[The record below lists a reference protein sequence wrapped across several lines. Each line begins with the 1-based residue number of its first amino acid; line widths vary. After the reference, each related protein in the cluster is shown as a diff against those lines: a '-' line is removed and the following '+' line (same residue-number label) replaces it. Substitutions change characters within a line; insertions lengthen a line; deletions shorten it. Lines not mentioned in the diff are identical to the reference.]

1 MNVKFV
7 PALVLALGQ
16 AMHVGT
22 RQEIVDSGAHYQF
35 LVEEDA
41 HAGTEGVRHTR
52 AKPVAD

>member
-1 MNVKFV
+1 VNVKFV